1 MRLTCPNC
9 DAQYEVDDN
18 AIPETGRDVQCSN
31 CGHAWF
37 QLPAELEDDLPPED
51 RVARHAPQVDEAAA
65 DGPAPTARPGPEGA
79 HDADPLGGPD
89 GGPEGGPEGGEDGD
103 QAQDPAS
110 APMPTTAGPRRSLDD
125 GLKRLLR
132 EEADRER
139 TARKAEAGGIETQPE
154 LGLDAAEAGAEPL
167 HQDAG
172 AGPDA
177 DVPAP
182 DTAAE
187 AEAPALAG
195 GARRDLL
202 PDIEEINSTL
212 RANSE
217 RGPEEPGASAD
228 VETPAERK
236 RGFRLGFSVVLL
248 VAVVLALLYLYA
260 PMIARQVPAAA
271 GPLKSYVQ
279 TVDEGRIR
287 LNDMM
292 QNATRALTGG
302 TSGNGG

>member
-37 QLPAELEDDLPPED
+37 QLPAELEDDLATEEQAADRAPEAD
-51 RVARHAPQVDEAAA
+51 KPAT
-65 DGPAPTARPGPEGA
+65 DGPAPAGRPA
-79 HDADPLGGPD
+79 PD
-89 GGPEGGPEGGEDGD
+89 GAQDARSDDGLDGD
-103 QAQDPAS
+103 QDDDPAEA
-110 APMPTTAGPRRSLDD
+110 APLPPPLPGARRSLDD

-132 EEADRER
+132 EEADRESA
-139 TARKAEAGGIETQPE
+139 ARKAEAGGLETQPE
-154 LGLDAAEAGAEPL
+154 LGLDAGDTGVAPPREEAGAVVE
-167 HQDAG
+167 
-172 AGPDA
+172 GPDA
-177 DVPAP
+177 DVPEP
-182 DTAAE
+182 DMAE
-187 AEAPALAG
+187 GSEEGGRAS

-212 RANSE
+212 RANSD

-228 VETPAERK
+228 VETPAAQK
-236 RGFRLGFSVVLL
+236 RGFRRGFSVILL

-260 PMIARQVPAAA
+260 PKIARQIPAAA

-279 TVDEGRIR
+279 TIDQGRTR

-302 TSGNGG
+302 TSDSDN